1 MVQVQQVAVEMEER
15 NRPVAADILNFIDGQ
30 FVKGG
35 SGTTFPNIDPA
46 TGRETGRVHEAT
58 REDVDRAVAAA
69 KRALTGPWGKMTTA
83 ERIRLIIRAPLDR
96 LQDMVAAS
104 WSITTCFPIPS
115 DITATSGPQRFKRAI
130 VIESASG

>member
-1 MVQVQQVAVEMEER
+1 MVQVQQLAVEPEER
-15 NRPVAADILNFIDGQ
+15 NRPVAADILNFIDGR

-35 SGTTFPNIDPA
+35 SGATFPNIDPA

-83 ERIRLIIRAPLDR
+83 ERIRSEEHTSE
-96 LQDMVAAS
+96 LQSLM
-104 WSITTCFPIPS
+104 
-115 DITATSGPQRFKRAI
+115 RN
-130 VIESASG
+130 